1 MNRKH
6 DRQLRL
12 KELGLAGQAR
22 LDASTVRLYHPPRE
36 TEPLERWLAR
46 EYLERAGVPEIE
58 STSEDDHVPGQNS
71 PLSRNPIETT
81 LDSEAAREL
90 ARGSSRA
97 LALIR
102 QLLQL
107 PQ

>member
-12 KELGLAGQAR
+12 KELGPSGQAY
-22 LDASTVRLYHPPRE
+22 LDTATVKLFHPPGD
-36 TEPLERWLAR
+36 TEPFERWLAR
-46 EYLERAGVPEIE
+46 EYLERAGVPQIE
-58 STSEDDHVPGQNS
+58 ATSEPDFALGSNGVF
-71 PLSRNPIETT
+71 SRNPIEAT
-81 LDSEAAREL
+81 LNSDAAREL
-90 ARGSSRA
+90 AKGSSRA

-102 QLLQL
+102 QILRL